1 MENKDKENHIDFS
14 DFNKNLNEPLSE
26 KEQATIRQWLE
37 NNPKATD
44 NDLLLNQQRMA
55 EIGKEM
61 FSHIETK
68 LEDKQKGIRR
78 IGSTNLW
85 LAAAS
90 VALLLVSLSWF
101 FVSKNYDFNSISYEN
116 NTGHVQKIYLP
127 DGTVVWLNK
136 NTAIEYPKEF
146 EARSRSFY
154 LKKGEAFFDVK
165 RDTTRPFRI
174 QAPDFDVTVL
184 GTSFNIKVLENTPF
198 ARVTVATGKV
208 KVSNGGGESGILLK
222 NDQLEINKKDGRFSL
237 RQIPATE
244 ANAWRNGQVFLQDVP
259 FQELIGTLEETYG
272 VKISY
277 PHEILDKQKSSLE
290 FNAGQSLES
299 LLQIMEK
306 VYDLRYE
313 VKGKEVIFELSSTAN

>member
-1 MENKDKENHIDFS
+1 MENKDEDNHPDFN
-14 DFNKNLNEPLSE
+14 DFNKNLKEPLSE
-26 KEQATIRQWLE
+26 DEQAMIRRWLE
-37 NNPKATD
+37 KKTTAKG
-44 NDLLLNQQRMA
+44 NDLLHNQQRMA

-61 FSHIETK
+61 FSHIETR
-68 LEDKQKGIRR
+68 LADKTSTRR
-78 IGSTNLW
+78 IGSRNLW

-90 VALLLVSLSWF
+90 VALLLLGLSWF
-101 FVSKNYDFNSISYEN
+101 FTSKNYNINSISYEN
-116 NTGHVQKIYLP
+116 QTGKVQKIYLP

-136 NTAIEYPKEF
+136 NTAISYPKQF
-146 EARSRSFY
+146 AARSRTFY

-208 KVSNGGGESGILLK
+208 KVSNASRESGILLK

-259 FQELIGTLEETYG
+259 FQELVGTLEETYG

-277 PHEILDKQKSSLE
+277 PREVLDKQKSSLE
-290 FNAGQSLES
+290 FSSGQSLES

-313 VKGKEVIFELSSTAN
+313 LKGKEVIFELNGTTN